1 MVDRVLSLALFLSLL
16 LHLLLVV
23 APLPV
28 DWGRD
33 VHASRIDVELR
44 ELPPP
49 EPPAKPAPLAEIL
62 PQLPPSE
69 PGEVKPA
76 PPSPETSQIGLAPR
90 PAPLPAAQLT
100 PWAERAK
107 ELSFGPRIL
116 QPSVRLDLP
125 TSAIDAADL
134 FREEARAAA
143 ASTKQELER
152 LLQTLQPSGVL
163 EGTKLTARLTIKE
176 MERPPLPPDERIG
189 FPLQPQPPS
198 EAVAEP
204 LPVPLAAMESIK
216 GPASKRYGV
225 SKPGK
230 PPQVQLE
237 ASSSVELKFWVRA
250 DGTVGRVVPLKRGA
264 TALEEAGMNYF
275 RQWRFNPLANGE
287 EELQWG
293 IITIRYEL
301 Q

>member
-1 MVDRVLSLALFLSLL
+1 MVDQVLSITLLLSLL

-23 APLPV
+23 VPLPG
-28 DWGRD
+28 DWGRN
-33 VHASRIDVELR
+33 VHASRIDVDLR

-49 EPPAKPAPLAEIL
+49 EPPAKPAPPAEIL
-62 PQLPPSE
+62 PQLPPSK
-69 PGEVKPA
+69 PAEVKPG
-76 PPSPETSQIGLAPR
+76 PPSPETPQIGLAPR
-90 PAPLPAAQLT
+90 HAPPSAAQLT

-125 TSAIDAADL
+125 TSTFDAADL
-134 FREEARAAA
+134 FRDEAQAAA

-152 LLQTLQPSGVL
+152 LLRNLQPPGVL
-163 EGTKLTARLTIKE
+163 EGTKLTARLTIEE
-176 MERPPLPPDERIG
+176 MERPPLPTDDQLG
-189 FPLQPQPPS
+189 LPLQPQPLS
-198 EAVAEP
+198 EAVAGETP
-204 LPVPLAAMESIK
+204 MPLAAMESIK
-216 GPASKRYGV
+216 GPASQRYVV

-237 ASSSVELKFWVRA
+237 AASSIELKFWVRA
-250 DGTVGRVVPLKRGA
+250 DGTVERVVPLKRGA

-275 RQWRFNPLANGE
+275 RQWRFNPLANGD